1 MSRKRRLSAEEEKLW
16 QRITDTTTPI
26 QKPKAVQQPG
36 IPRKKP
42 LQPAKPAYKPT
53 AFKIGERATPVTPH
67 YAPPAEPLRMDQKTF
82 AKMRK
87 GKTRPEAR
95 LDLHGMT
102 VDAAHTA
109 LVSFL
114 MRAKADGKRLVLV
127 ITGKGKPG
135 PDNGPIPRRTGVLR
149 QQLPHWLDVPPL
161 RQIVLQSHTAHLK
174 HGGSGAFYI
183 YLRR

>member
-1 MSRKRRLSAEEEKLW
+1 MTRKRRLTAEEEKLW
-16 QRITDTTTPI
+16 QKVTDTTTPM
-26 QKPKAVQQPG
+26 QKPQPAPK
-36 IPRKKP
+36 IATTKKKP
-42 LQPAKPAYKPT
+42 KDLARPAYKPP
-53 AFKIGERATPVTPH
+53 AFKVGEAVPSMSRD
-67 YAPPAEPLRMDQKTF
+67 YAAPAQPLRMDHKTF

-87 GKTRPEAR
+87 GKSRPEAR

-102 VDAAHTA
+102 VDVAHTA

-135 PDNGPIPRRTGVLR
+135 TDALPIPRQRGVLR
-149 QQLPHWLDVPPL
+149 QQLPHWLEVPPL
-161 RQIVLQSHTAHLK
+161 AQIVLQWQPAHLR